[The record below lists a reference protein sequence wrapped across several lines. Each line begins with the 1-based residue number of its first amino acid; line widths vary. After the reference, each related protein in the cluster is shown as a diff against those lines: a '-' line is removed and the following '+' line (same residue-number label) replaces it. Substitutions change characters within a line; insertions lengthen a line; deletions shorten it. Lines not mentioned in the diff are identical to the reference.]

1 MSFDDEIKKAESN
14 IRRLA
19 KKAGDRSAAALVDAS
34 HKARDRAVNRIADQV
49 LLDKSYIRQRIEV
62 LAAKKDELGW
72 SAEVR
77 AFRRGVLLTRFAHTA
92 VFGPRKS
99 GDGQKQVGI
108 SGQITPQKSY
118 RSSFFYIALKSGAMG
133 IAKRTERTGRDNYKV
148 LYGPS
153 VSQVYASVREDIA
166 GEVQLDLQQALQSQL
181 EQLYG

>member
-1 MSFDDEIKKAESN
+1 MSFDDEIKKAESS
-14 IRRLA
+14 IRELA
-19 KKAGDRSAAALVDAS
+19 QKVGDRSAAALAEAS
-34 HKARDRAVNRIADQV
+34 YKARDRAVDKIADQV

-62 LAAKKDELGW
+62 IAAKKDELGW

-77 AFRRGVLLTRFAHTA
+77 ALRRGVLLSRFSHAP

-99 GDGQKQVGI
+99 GDGQKQVGV

-153 VSQVYASVREDIA
+153 VSQVFTSVREDIA
-166 GEVQLDLQQALQSQL
+166 GEVQLDLQQAMQSQL